1 MTATAPEDDQ
11 YETIVVELDYP
22 IATLKLN
29 RPEKLNA
36 LSAQLAREVIDALDR
51 LEADDEVRAVVLCG
65 AGRAFSAGYD
75 IQPGSD
81 PEQGSVM
88 QWKRHLESIW
98 PFSRRVWNFR
108 KPIIAAVHGYCLG
121 GGCEIAMLCD
131 MTIASSDCRLGEPEI
146 RFSTG
151 STLIMPWIVPM
162 KIARELLYTGKT
174 IDAQR
179 AYEVGM
185 VNEVVEPE
193 DLMRRAYYHAR
204 LIAKVSPLAVE
215 LTKEGINRTYEI
227 MGLLNALNHHDNLV
241 AILDGSETDELR
253 QFEEIRAAR
262 GLRAALDWRDQQ
274 FREVDD
280 RA

>member
-1 MTATAPEDDQ
+1 MTTTAPEDEQ

-65 AGRAFSAGYD
+65 
-75 IQPGSD
+75 D

-193 DLMRRAYYHAR
+193 DLMQRAYYHAR